1 MFGYVKPVVGDLLV
15 KEYEFYKAVYCGICR
30 SMKKHTG
37 ALTNATLSY
46 DSVLLAL
53 LRLLYEDDSVYKTRR
68 RRCAANPIRKRHIMD
83 DNPALEYTARA
94 FAILSYHKL
103 RDDLADEGV
112 GKKLLLSPVSPI
124 VKGGA
129 RRADMAELDGICEQK
144 LSEISRLEAEG
155 CKSVDEPASLFGEL
169 LGEIF
174 AGGTD
179 GEVRTVLYQI
189 GLHLGRFIYAAD
201 AAEDYGRDVKR
212 GRYNPYA
219 EIYGKGGLDDSSR
232 AAIKTGL
239 LLECR
244 AIQSAAEFL
253 PTTKGATV
261 INIVRNIIYQG
272 LAERITFLDSPT
284 KKE

>member
-1 MFGYVKPVVGDLLV
+1 MFGYVKPVIGDLLV

-46 DSVLLAL
+46 DSVMLAL

-68 RRCAANPIRKRHIMD
+68 RRCAANPIKKRHIMD

-103 RDDLADEGV
+103 RDDLADEGAM
-112 GKKLLLSPVSPI
+112 KRIALAPVRPI

-129 RRADMAELDGICEQK
+129 RRADMAELDALAEEK
-144 LSEISRLEAEG
+144 LAAITKLEAEG
-155 CKSVDEPASLFGEL
+155 CPSVDEPATLFGEL
-169 LGEIF
+169 LGAIF
-174 AGGTD
+174 CYGME
-179 GEVRTVLYQI
+179 GEGATVLYQI
-189 GLHLGRFIYAAD
+189 GYHLGKFIYAAD
-201 AAEDYGRDVKR
+201 AAEDYERDVKR

-219 EIYGKGGLDDSSR
+219 AVYGTDGLTDAQR
-232 AAIKTGL
+232 ATIKTGL

-244 AIQSAAEFL
+244 ALEGAAEFL
-253 PTTKGATV
+253 PITKGVTV

-272 LAERITFLDSPT
+272 LPERISFLDAPE